1 MPNFSSMIAYLHYIF
16 SYTSVKTRASMNF
29 DLIYVQSLSEKID
42 LNFTVNLLIY
52 LEVLAN
58 SISSEN
64 FKLIKLILLRLSY
77 ETKVYFIILFLR
89 NQRMI
94 RKFSP
99 LYT

>member
-1 MPNFSSMIAYLHYIF
+1 
-16 SYTSVKTRASMNF
+16 MNF
-29 DLIYVQSLSEKID
+29 DLIYVQSLSKKID

-77 ETKVYFIILFLR
+77 ETKVYFIILFSVIK
-89 NQRMI
+89 RMI